1 MAKSNT
7 KPLKLKLKF
16 GFWDA
21 LVDWDPFKEADK
33 LFNSTVFDMP
43 LVKEYF
49 PKTKERKEQN
59 E

>member
-7 KPLKLKLKF
+7 KPLKLKF
-16 GFWDA
+16 GFWDT

-33 LFNSTVFDMP
+33 LFNSDVFDMP

-49 PKTKERKEQN
+49 PKTKD
-59 E
+59 